1 MSAYSGMEVPRSP
14 PDEVSSRL
22 REVFDPYSPSSTY
35 VIHSDILPTPYA
47 SRRPEST
54 EFQAKGKAEIETII
68 RDIFQLYSTGCNG
81 TSGLDRTNFL
91 KLGKQC
97 RILDGNLDQGE
108 LFSIF
113 EDYAA
118 DTE

>member
-1 MSAYSGMEVPRSP
+1 MQAPSSP
-14 PDEVSSRL
+14 SDEVSSRL
-22 REVFDPYSPSSTY
+22 REVFDAPYSPSTN
-35 VIHSDILPTPYA
+35 VVHSDILPTPYA

-54 EFQAKGKAEIETII
+54 EFQAKGNAEIETIV
-68 RDIFQLYSTGCNG
+68 RDIFQLYSFPGCNNG
-81 TSGLDRTNFL
+81 SGGLDRMNFL
-91 KLGKQC
+91 KLGKEC
-97 RILDGNLDQGE
+97 RILDGNFDQRE